1 MISYQLDN
9 LISIKF
15 IPKVRKNMKKTSLE
29 NSLLKTQDN
38 LVNNNIDK
46 TLQVPYFEVNN
57 LK

>member
-1 MISYQLDN
+1 
-9 LISIKF
+9 
-15 IPKVRKNMKKTSLE
+15 MKKTSLE